1 MVELIKK
8 YRKVVILTI
17 VYVIA
22 LDTDLC
28 IIWLKDDTGE
38 NALYIKCIDF
48 VLHQT
53 YRFCSFA
60 IMWLFVKE
68 VTHPYDLY
76 YMVTKY
82 QENATV
88 TEEKMYELNTSIKN
102 RMWYIACGLIAFCCT
117 CCIVDLVLNI
127 VFYGHD
133 HNHKDWKYYNE
144 IKQYVGNI
152 DVYMIMIYQDA
163 AYKIFFCLM
172 LYILVYKY

>member
-1 MVELIKK
+1 
-8 YRKVVILTI
+8 
-17 VYVIA
+17 
-22 LDTDLC
+22 
-28 IIWLKDDTGE
+28 
-38 NALYIKCIDF
+38 
-48 VLHQT
+48 
-53 YRFCSFA
+53 
-60 IMWLFVKE
+60 
-68 VTHPYDLY
+68 
-76 YMVTKY
+76 MVTKN

-88 TEEKMYELNTSIKN
+88 TDEMMDSLKTSIKN
-102 RMWYIACGLIAFCCT
+102 KMRCIAYGLIAFCCT

-127 VFYGHD
+127 FFYGSD